1 MDQAK
6 AWILLSVLYIMDTGN
21 NHARRPKLHY
31 TIGEEISTMEEGS
44 VSQI

>member
-6 AWILLSVLYIMDTGN
+6 AWILLSVLYIMETGN
-21 NHARRPKLHY
+21 NHARRPKSH
-31 TIGEEISTMEEGS
+31 GEEISAMEEGS